1 VLAEGIVVER
11 IMKAA
16 AAPPLASVEA

>member
-1 VLAEGIVVER
+1 VLAEGIVVDR

-16 AAPPLASVEA
+16 AAPPQASVEA